1 MESGH
6 DDGRGEIETW
16 ASLKF
21 IPKIVINRRKLGAKR
36 ISGRGTIM
44 RMQMS
49 ATEINFSFFY
59 SKLFNIFAM
68 ICGRLQRIKSS
79 VLRFYE
85 SKALRG

>member
-21 IPKIVINRRKLGAKR
+21 IPKIVINRRKSGAKR

-44 RMQMS
+44 RMQLLS
-49 ATEINFSFFY
+49 TEVYFSFFY

-68 ICGRLQRIKSS
+68 ICGRLKPVKPS
-79 VLRFYE
+79 VLRFYK
-85 SKALRG
+85 SKALRR

>member
-1 MESGH
+1 MESRH
-6 DDGRGEIETW
+6 DDRGGKIETRT
-16 ASLKF
+16 SLNS
-21 IPKIVINRRKLGAKR
+21 ISKIVINRRKTDAKR

-49 ATEINFSFFY
+49 ATEVYFSFFY

-68 ICGRLQRIKSS
+68 ICGRLQRVKSS

-85 SKALRG
+85 SKAFRR